1 MPLVSPPCSRKER
14 AATERIFS
22 WFFALC
28 SGEYR
33 IAKEYDRTLLLV
45 KRAEVVAIGLWRFRI
60 VCVIYVERVTE
71 QRGAGISEL
80 KAIGFALAG
89 FTFWVLADS
98 SIKLVGQ
105 SGLPA
110 YEMVAFLGLF
120 MALFLGAYGVVR
132 GQAGALKPHRLS
144 LQVLRAGLDMGN
156 NVCVVIALRHLT
168 LTLFYILVFTAPMV
182 IALLSSVV
190 LGEGLG
196 WKRAS
201 AIVAGFAGVVVAV
214 HPWSSAHEGDWVGYV
229 ACGVCVACFSTNM
242 VWSRVLT
249 RTEKPES
256 LAFFSGLV
264 TAAAGFAWMGLWH
277 AEPLT
282 GLLTLGLFAMGMF
295 CALGT
300 LCFYIAVKHTSAA
313 NVSQYHY
320 TQLITGTL
328 VSYLV
333 WHDKPGLYVIAG
345 GVLILGSGL
354 YIALAAREVV
364 PLTEGS

>member
-1 MPLVSPPCSRKER
+1 MKSIS
-14 AATERIFS
+14 
-22 WFFALC
+22 
-28 SGEYR
+28 
-33 IAKEYDRTLLLV
+33 DR
-45 KRAEVVAIGLWRFRI
+45 G
-60 VCVIYVERVTE
+60 
-71 QRGAGISEL
+71 
-80 KAIGFALAG
+80 AIGFALAG

-105 SGLPA
+105 SGLPP

-120 MALFLGAYGVVR
+120 MAMFLGAFGVWR
-132 GQAGALKPHRLS
+132 RDTQALRPRQLKR
-144 LQVLRAGLDMGN
+144 QVARACLDMAN

-168 LTLFYILVFTAPMV
+168 LTLFYILIFTSPMV
-182 IALLSSVV
+182 VALLSAIF
-190 LGEGLG
+190 LREGLPWRKG
-196 WKRAS
+196 L
-201 AIVAGFAGVVVAV
+201 AILSGFAGVVIAV
-214 HPWSSAHEGDWVGYV
+214 NPWGSSRQGDWIGFG
-229 ACGVCVACFSTNM
+229 ACMICVACFSVNM

-249 RTEKPES
+249 RTEPPES

-264 TAAAGFAWMGLWH
+264 TAAVGLCLMVFH

-282 GLLTLGLFAMGMF
+282 VRQIAGLFAMGLF

-333 WHDKPGLYVIAG
+333 WHDKPGFFVVAG
-345 GVLILGSGL
+345 GALILGSGL
-354 YIALAAREVV
+354 YIAVAAPSHV
-364 PLTEGS
+364 PLTEGN

>member
-1 MPLVSPPCSRKER
+1 MRNHGAPVSDLR
-14 AATERIFS
+14 
-22 WFFALC
+22 
-28 SGEYR
+28 
-33 IAKEYDRTLLLV
+33 
-45 KRAEVVAIGLWRFRI
+45 
-60 VCVIYVERVTE
+60 
-71 QRGAGISEL
+71 
-80 KAIGFALAG
+80 AIGFALAG

-98 SIKLVGQ
+98 TIKLVGQ

-120 MALFLGAYGVVR
+120 MSGFLALYAISRRQMQWLR
-132 GQAGALKPHRLS
+132 PHRLDR
-144 LQVLRAGLDMGN
+144 QVVRACLDMGN

-182 IALLSSVV
+182 IALLSAVF
-190 LGEGLG
+190 LREGLPG
-196 WKRAS
+196 KKAA
-201 AIVAGFAGVVVAV
+201 AIATGFAGVVIAV
-214 HPWSSAHEGDWVGYV
+214 HPWSSAHEGDWIGFG
-229 ACGVCVACFSTNM
+229 ACMVCVACFSVNM

-249 RTEKPES
+249 RTERPES

-264 TAAAGFAWMGLWH
+264 TAAAGFALMTLH

-282 GLLTLGLFAMGMF
+282 PQLTAGLFAMGLF

-300 LCFYIAVKHTSAA
+300 LCFYIAVKHTTAA

-333 WHDKPGLYVIAG
+333 WHNTPGAWVVIGGLLILASGLYVAMG
-345 GVLILGSGL
+345 EAQDVL
-354 YIALAAREVV
+354 
-364 PLTEGS
+364 PLTEGN